1 MQHILLIPFCQIQGK
16 ERILFIWGKMTLNTC
31 TTHQCFE
38 NLHKSSGK
46 ADYGL
51 FAFLMVLSVK
61 YSVILPPYGKYQTR
75 KGSGK
80 GQSKELELELRRTRV
95 KSLRCSGKK
104 RKAVFNQSTGRKGM
118 SCFVCSQVIRKLA
131 IF

>member
-1 MQHILLIPFCQIQGK
+1 
-16 ERILFIWGKMTLNTC
+16 MTLNTC

-51 FAFLMVLSVK
+51 FAFLTVVSVK
-61 YSVILPPYGKYQTR
+61 YSVILPPYSKYQTQ

-104 RKAVFNQSTGRKGM
+104 KEKQFLTKVQEGR
-118 SCFVCSQVIRKLA
+118 VCHALCVHKL
-131 IF
+131 